1 MPPEQSSLPLPP
13 ASGPVPDAVSAVGVP
28 DLRLLTG
35 PDAGGLL
42 AAALEPSG
50 GQLLSWRVDQIDH
63 QPGNSCTA
71 VYRVQV
77 CGSDGST
84 GEERIG
90 ARTGRLP
97 RGATVL
103 DNGADRVAVWRFPYD
118 PWLPGL
124 PSACDPVALARL
136 LEDLGCGSGPVRHRV
151 RAYRPGRRAVIE
163 ASGAQGRLFI
173 KVVRPSR
180 VDALH
185 QRHRLLTDAGV
196 PAPASLGY
204 TPDGLVVL
212 QALPGRTLREVLR
225 EGGGRAPSAQA
236 VLALLDRLPP
246 ELASGTPQSSW
257 AAKAPHYAAVVGA
270 ALPQL
275 AAQAAELA
283 EEVTTGVG
291 SEPVVAVHGDLYE
304 SQLLVD
310 GGRISGLLDVD
321 TAGPGERLD
330 DLACLLGHLSVLA
343 QIDRVRAVG
352 INRLGATYLAAFAGL
367 VDPAELRRRTAA
379 VVLSLAT
386 GPHRVQEAG
395 WQAATR
401 ARLDLAT
408 RWLRPHE
415 GPLTG
420 AP

>member
-1 MPPEQSSLPLPP
+1 MSLSIRPEQSSLSLPP
-13 ASGPVPDAVSAVGVP
+13 SAASEPAPEAVGASDGVP

-35 PDAGGLL
+35 PDAGDLL
-42 AAALEPSG
+42 AAALKPSG
-50 GQLLSWRVDQIDH
+50 GQLVSWRVENVDH
-63 QPGNSCTA
+63 QPGDSCTA

-77 CGSDGST
+77 RGADGST

-103 DNGADRVAVWRFPYD
+103 EDGSVRVAVWRFPYD
-118 PWLPGL
+118 PWLPAL
-124 PSACDPVALARL
+124 PSACDPGALARL
-136 LEDLGCGSGPVRHRV
+136 LEDVGCGGGPVRYRV

-163 ASGAQGRLFI
+163 VTGAYGRLFI

-196 PAPASLGY
+196 PAPAGLGF

-212 QALPGRTLREVLR
+212 QALPGRTLRDVLR

-236 VLALLDRLPP
+236 VLGMLDRLPP
-246 ELASGTPQSSW
+246 ELASGTARASW

-270 ALPQL
+270 ALPEL
-275 AAQAAELA
+275 AAQASELA
-283 EEVTTGVG
+283 EEVAVGVG
-291 SEPVVAVHGDLYE
+291 SGPVVAVHGDLYE
-304 SQLLVD
+304 SQLLVE

-321 TAGPGERLD
+321 TAGPGERVD
-330 DLACLLGHLSVLA
+330 DLGCLLGHLSVLA
-343 QIDRVRAVG
+343 QIDRERADA
-352 INRLGATYLAAFAGL
+352 INRLGAAYLAAFAGL

-408 RWLRPHE
+408 RWLHP
-415 GPLTG
+415 G
-420 AP
+420 

>member
-1 MPPEQSSLPLPP
+1 M
-13 ASGPVPDAVSAVGVP
+13 PDAVGASDGVS
-28 DLRLLTG
+28 DLHLLTG
-35 PDAGGLL
+35 PDAGDLL
-42 AAALEPSG
+42 AAVLEPSG
-50 GQLLSWRVDQIDH
+50 GQLVSWRVDNVDH
-63 QPGNSCTA
+63 QPGDSCTA

-77 CGSDGST
+77 RRADGST

-90 ARTGRLP
+90 TCTGRLP

-103 DNGADRVAVWRFPYD
+103 EDGSVRVAVWRFPYD
-118 PWLPGL
+118 PWLPAL

-136 LEDLGCGSGPVRHRV
+136 LEDVGCGGGPVRYRV
-151 RAYRPGRRAVIE
+151 RAYRPGRRAVVE
-163 ASGAQGRLFI
+163 VTGAYGRLFI

-196 PAPASLGY
+196 PAPAGLGF

-212 QALPGRTLREVLR
+212 QALPGRTLRDVLR
-225 EGGGRAPSAQA
+225 EGGDRAPSAQA
-236 VLALLDRLPP
+236 ILALLDRLPP
-246 ELASGTPQSSW
+246 QLASGTPRASW

-270 ALPQL
+270 ALPEL
-275 AAQAAELA
+275 AAQASELA
-283 EEVTTGVG
+283 EEVTAGVG
-291 SEPVVAVHGDLYE
+291 SGPVVAVHGDLYE
-304 SQLLVD
+304 SQLLVE

-321 TAGPGERLD
+321 TAGPGERVD
-330 DLACLLGHLSVLA
+330 DLGCLLGHLSVLA
-343 QIDRVRAVG
+343 QIDRERADA
-352 INRLGATYLAAFAGL
+352 INRLGAAYLAAFAGL

-408 RWLRPHE
+408 RWLHP
-415 GPLTG
+415 G
-420 AP
+420 

>member
-1 MPPEQSSLPLPP
+1 VTCWRRPWSRP
-13 ASGPVPDAVSAVGVP
+13 A
-28 DLRLLTG
+28 
-35 PDAGGLL
+35 
-42 AAALEPSG
+42 
-50 GQLLSWRVDQIDH
+50 GQLLSWRVENVDH
-63 QPGNSCTA
+63 QPGDSCTA
-71 VYRVQV
+71 VYRVRV
-77 CGSDGST
+77 RGADGRT
-84 GEERIG
+84 DEERIG

-97 RGATVL
+97 HGATVL
-103 DNGADRVAVWRFPYD
+103 EDGANRVAVWRFPYD
-118 PWLPGL
+118 PWLPAL
-124 PSACDPVALARL
+124 PSACDPVALAGL
-136 LEDLGCGSGPVRHRV
+136 LEDVGCGGGPVRYRV
-151 RAYRPGRRAVIE
+151 CAYRPGRRAVIE
-163 ASGAQGRLFI
+163 VTGSYGRLFI

-212 QALPGRTLREVLR
+212 QTLPGRTLREVLR
-225 EGGGRAPSAQA
+225 EGGGGGGGGGGGMGGGGGRVPSAQA
-236 VLALLDRLPP
+236 VLGLLDRLPP
-246 ELASGTPQSSW
+246 ELASGTPRPSW

-275 AAQAAELA
+275 AAQASELA
-283 EEVTTGVG
+283 EEVTAGVG
-291 SEPVVAVHGDLYE
+291 SGPVVAVHGDLYE

-321 TAGPGERLD
+321 TAGPGERVD
-330 DLACLLGHLSVLA
+330 DLGCLLGHLSVLA
-343 QIDRVRAVG
+343 QIDLERADA
-352 INRLGATYLAAFAGL
+352 INRLGAGYLAAFAGV
-367 VDPAELRRRTAA
+367 VDAAELRRRTAA

-408 RWLRPHE
+408 RWLHP
-415 GPLTG
+415 G
-420 AP
+420 

>member
-1 MPPEQSSLPLPP
+1 MPLPISPEQSSLPPLSLP
-13 ASGPVPDAVSAVGVP
+13 
-28 DLRLLTG
+28 LLTG
-35 PDAGGLL
+35 PDAGDLL
-42 AAALEPSG
+42 AAVLEPSG
-50 GQLLSWRVDQIDH
+50 GQLLSWRVDNVDH
-63 QPGNSCTA
+63 QPGDSCTA

-77 CGSDGST
+77 RGADGGT

-103 DNGADRVAVWRFPYD
+103 EDGATRVAVWRFPYD
-118 PWLPGL
+118 PWLPAL
-124 PSACDPVALARL
+124 PSARDPRALARL
-136 LEDLGCGSGPVRHRV
+136 LEDVGCGGGPVRYRV

-163 ASGAQGRLFI
+163 VTGSYGRLFI

-212 QALPGRTLREVLR
+212 QALPGRTLRNVLR
-225 EGGGRAPSAQA
+225 EGGDRAPSAQA
-236 VLALLDRLPP
+236 VLGLLDRLPP
-246 ELASGTPQSSW
+246 ELASGTARASW

-270 ALPQL
+270 AMPEL
-275 AAQAAELA
+275 AAQASELA
-283 EEVTTGVG
+283 EKVTAGVG
-291 SEPVVAVHGDLYE
+291 SGPVVAVHGDLYE

-321 TAGPGERLD
+321 TAGPGERVD
-330 DLACLLGHLSVLA
+330 DLGCLLGHLSVLA
-343 QIDRVRAVG
+343 QIDQERADA
-352 INRLGATYLAAFAGL
+352 INRLGASYLAAFAGL

-401 ARLDLAT
+401 ARLDLAA
-408 RWLRPHE
+408 RWLLP
-415 GPLTG
+415 G
-420 AP
+420 